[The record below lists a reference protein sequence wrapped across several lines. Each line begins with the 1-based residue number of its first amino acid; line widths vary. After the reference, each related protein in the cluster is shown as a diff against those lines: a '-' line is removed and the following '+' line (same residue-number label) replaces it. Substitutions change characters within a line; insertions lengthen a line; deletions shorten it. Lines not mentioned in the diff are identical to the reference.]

1 VEKKTNL
8 AELLRDFANLQRS
21 VEAIARFQKKWP
33 DFLPPKSSAV
43 NHIFR
48 LQTPTGE
55 EIPIDVP
62 EDQHY
67 VLWLQRI
74 VQLIWLGSPDPIV
87 EKELEGILLTGG
99 LALNSNMP
107 FLKHLNS
114 PPLPGVF
121 TIDAKRGV
129 FVYKPQTLLQ
139 EALYYLMQNSS
150 LAKVCA
156 NRESCPAPYFIAP
169 RSNTRYCSEDCLNY
183 KQRES
188 KREWW
193 QEKGEQWRE
202 DRKKKSKSVRGK
214 Q

>member
-1 VEKKTNL
+1 MEKKTNL
-8 AELLRDFANLQRS
+8 AGALRDFANLQRS

-33 DFLPPKSSAV
+33 DFLPPKSAV
-43 NHIFR
+43 R
-48 LQTPTGE
+48 LEMRTPSGE
-55 EIPIDVP
+55 AVPVGVP

-67 VLWLQRI
+67 ILVLQRI
-74 VQLIWLGSPDPIV
+74 VQLLWLGSPDPTV
-87 EKELEGILLTGG
+87 GTQLEGILLTGG
-99 LALNSNMP
+99 LAFNSNMP

-121 TIDAKRGV
+121 TIDTKRGV
-129 FVYKPQTLLQ
+129 FVYKPQTMLQ